1 MMSFNIIAGVVGWRC
16 FLCFVVCQ
24 CAQANRREVFGS
36 IGFVGV
42 SWCRAAMVFHYTSA
56 WLTTALLLLII
67 YYSSL
72 QICSA
77 FVVSSLPTTSP
88 SALMKKL
95 CPCFRHNT
103 ALSSVANTLLYDII
117 VIGGGSA
124 GLTAAKFAATF
135 DKSVALIESSKLGG
149 DCTWTGC
156 VPSKTILSVSKRVY
170 NWRKMNE
177 KYNGS
182 MNNNDNCELQYQ
194 MLMDVKRQI
203 DENRQRIYDHDDS
216 PQVMKS
222 LGIDVIEGSARFLD
236 SKTVVVKSNND
247 YSSSSSSQQLTSKYG
262 IVLATG
268 ATPQILDIKGLGEH
282 EVPYWTY
289 ENVWNDFF
297 VDLEQN
303 KSKPL
308 KDTTVIVVGGGP
320 VGCELSQAISR
331 LGCSVV
337 LVSKAGRLLPNGEEI
352 ASLELQKVFE
362 QENVDVICGERAVSV
377 TKDESGGITLTLE
390 SGRSVAGNHILIATG
405 RKPNTSNMGLDDIG
419 VDICEKT
426 KGISVNDNLETSLKG
441 IYAAGDCTGDRQFT
455 HYAGFQGAIAA
466 RNILLP
472 LKDSGKRSDSVPSAT
487 FTDPEVASIGLTEDE
502 AVMQH
507 GEDKV
512 SVSFRNLSQVD
523 RAICEDADKHGF
535 MKIVYKTK
543 TKQILGATI
552 MAPSAGE
559 LISEIAVARESKLP
573 FDKLSTVMH
582 AYPSYS
588 IALQQMAAEVYYDK
602 LKNNKTLY
610 DVLKKVGL

>member
-1 MMSFNIIAGVVGWRC
+1 
-16 FLCFVVCQ
+16 
-24 CAQANRREVFGS
+24 
-36 IGFVGV
+36 
-42 SWCRAAMVFHYTSA
+42 
-56 WLTTALLLLII
+56 
-67 YYSSL
+67 
-72 QICSA
+72 
-77 FVVSSLPTTSP
+77 
-88 SALMKKL
+88 MK
-95 CPCFRHNT
+95 CPCLRGHNT
-103 ALSSVANTLLYDII
+103 ALSSVANKLYDII

-156 VPSKTILSVSKRVY
+156 IPSKTILSVSKRVY

-177 KYNGS
+177 EYNGS
-182 MNNNDNCELQYQ
+182 MNNNDNCQSQHQ

-222 LGIDVIEGSARFLD
+222 LGIDVLEGSARFLN
-236 SKTVVVKSNND
+236 SKTVVVKSNSN
-247 YSSSSSSQQLTSKYG
+247 SSSSSSQQLTCRYG
-262 IVLATG
+262 IVVATG
-268 ATPQILDIKGLGEH
+268 ATPQIIDIQGLGDQG
-282 EVPYWTY
+282 VPYWTY

-297 VDLEQN
+297 VDLEQRQ
-303 KSKPL
+303 SRPL
-308 KDTTVIVVGGGP
+308 KDTKVIVVGGGP

-337 LVSKAGRLLPNGEEI
+337 LISRSDRLLPKGEKI
-352 ASLELQKVFE
+352 ASSELKKVFE
-362 QENVDVICGERAVSV
+362 KENIDVICGERAVSV
-377 TKDESGGITLTLE
+377 TRDESCIITLTLE
-390 SGRSVAGNHILIATG
+390 SGKSVDGNHILIATG
-405 RKPNTSNMGLDDIG
+405 RKPNTSKMGLDDIG
-419 VDICEKT
+419 VGICEKT
-426 KGISVNDNLETSLKG
+426 NGISVNDNLETSVKG

-512 SVSFRNLSQVD
+512 SVSFRKLSQVD
-523 RAICEDADKHGF
+523 RAVCEDADMHGF
-535 MKIVYKTK
+535 IKVVYKAK

-552 MAPSAGE
+552 MSPSAGE

-588 IALQQMAAEVYYDK
+588 IAIQQMAAEVYYDK
-602 LKNNKTLY
+602 LKKNKQFY
-610 DVLKKVGL
+610 DMLKKIGL

>member
-1 MMSFNIIAGVVGWRC
+1 MVLRYVS
-16 FLCFVVCQ
+16 VC
-24 CAQANRREVFGS
+24 
-36 IGFVGV
+36 
-42 SWCRAAMVFHYTSA
+42 
-56 WLTTALLLLII
+56 LTKALLLPLMVILF
-67 YYSSL
+67 SSIQL
-72 QICSA
+72 SSA
-77 FVVSSLPTTSP
+77 FIVVLSP
-88 SALMKKL
+88 KHSALMK
-95 CPCFRHNT
+95 CPCLRGHNT
-103 ALSSVANTLLYDII
+103 ALSSVANKLYDII

-156 VPSKTILSVSKRVY
+156 IPSKTILSVSKRVY

-177 KYNGS
+177 EYNGS
-182 MNNNDNCELQYQ
+182 MNNNDNCQSQYQ

-222 LGIDVIEGSARFLD
+222 LGIDVLEGSARFLN
-236 SKTVVVKSNND
+236 SKTVVVKSNSN
-247 YSSSSSSQQLTSKYG
+247 SSSSSSQQLTCRYG
-262 IVLATG
+262 IVVATG
-268 ATPQILDIKGLGEH
+268 ATPQIIDIQGLGDQG
-282 EVPYWTY
+282 VPYWTY

-297 VDLEQN
+297 VDLEQRQ
-303 KSKPL
+303 SRPL
-308 KDTTVIVVGGGP
+308 KDTKVIVVGGGP

-337 LVSKAGRLLPNGEEI
+337 LISRSDRLLPKGEKI
-352 ASLELQKVFE
+352 ASSELKKVFE
-362 QENVDVICGERAVSV
+362 KENIDVICGERAVSV
-377 TKDESGGITLTLE
+377 TRDESCIITLTLE
-390 SGRSVAGNHILIATG
+390 SGKSVDGNHILIATG
-405 RKPNTSNMGLDDIG
+405 RKPNTSKMGLDDIG
-419 VDICEKT
+419 VGICEKT
-426 KGISVNDNLETSLKG
+426 NGISVNDNLETSVKG

-512 SVSFRNLSQVD
+512 SVSFRKLSEVD
-523 RAICEDADKHGF
+523 RAVCEDADMHGF
-535 MKIVYKTK
+535 IKVVYKAK

-552 MAPSAGE
+552 MSPSAGE

-588 IALQQMAAEVYYDK
+588 IAIQQMAAEVYYDK
-602 LKNNKTLY
+602 LKKNKQFY
-610 DVLKKVGL
+610 DMLKKIGL